1 MKKKAVPLYL
11 FSFSM
16 IMPIIA
22 VVPLLPMI
30 RDEISASYSQI
41 SIFVAC
47 LGIVRILLAFPSGFL
62 ADRFDRK
69 KILLLSGFLNVSG
82 LLILSSSRTIFQLIV
97 SRVLIGTGSIIC
109 TVTILV
115 VLAEIASPNAKGAM
129 MSMNNVVHSA
139 GGIITPALAGVLAG
153 SYNWR
158 FSFLLLAGLIVLSMI
173 TIAITFRDE
182 RADYRKGE
190 DHREM
195 ETNSSSR
202 KTRGAG
208 VLELAPIFAISLFV
222 FFYRS
227 SFRHT
232 LIPFYG
238 KDVFDIDV
246 VALGFYISLMG
257 SVAMVSIF
265 ISGFLS
271 DRYGRKTVLIS
282 GISFSTIAMIVLLLP
297 GEWNPLLMTCIFVG
311 AGAAINSM
319 PNILI
324 SDMAPSD
331 SLGRMMG
338 INRIFADS
346 GYFLGAIIVGSLLD
360 HFGFRVPL
368 YVVVGFSVF
377 TLTFACFCVHN
388 KPIKS

>member
-22 VVPLLPMI
+22 VIPLLPMI

-47 LGIVRILLAFPSGFL
+47 LGIVRILFAFPSGFL

-82 LLILSSSRTIFQLIV
+82 LLILSSSRTIFHLIV
-97 SRVLIGTGSIIC
+97 SRILIGTSSIIC

-115 VLAEIASPNAKGAM
+115 VLAQTADPERKGSM
-129 MSMNNVVHSA
+129 LSMNNVVHSA
-139 GGIITPALAGVLAG
+139 GGIITPALAGILAG
-153 SYNWR
+153 WYNWR
-158 FSFLLLAGLIVLSMI
+158 VPFLVLAGLIVLSMI
-173 TIAITFRDE
+173 AIAVTFSDE
-182 RADYRKGE
+182 RPDYKKGE
-190 DHREM
+190 DPGGM
-195 ETNSSSR
+195 ETNSSLR
-202 KTRGAG
+202 KTKRAG
-208 VLELAPIFAISLFV
+208 IFELAPIFAISLFV

-238 KDVFDIDV
+238 KDVFHVDV
-246 VALGFYISLMG
+246 VVLGFYISLMG
-257 SVAMVSIF
+257 SVAMLSIF
-265 ISGFLS
+265 VFGFLS
-271 DRYGRKTVLIS
+271 DRYGRKAVLIS
-282 GISFSTIAMIVLLLP
+282 GISFSTIAMLGLLLP
-297 GEWNPLLMTCIFVG
+297 REWNPLLMACIFVG
-311 AGAAINSM
+311 VGAAINSM

-324 SDMAPSD
+324 SDTAPSD

-346 GYFLGAIIVGSLLD
+346 GYFLGAIIVGNLLD

-368 YVVVGFSVF
+368 YAVTGFSLF
-377 TLTFACFCVHN
+377 TLAFACFCVQN

>member
-1 MKKKAVPLYL
+1 
-11 FSFSM
+11 M

-22 VVPLLPMI
+22 VIPLLPMI

-47 LGIVRILLAFPSGFL
+47 IGVVRILFAFPSGFL

-69 KILLLSGFLNVSG
+69 KILLLSGCFNVSG

-97 SRVLIGTGSIIC
+97 SRILIGTGSIIC
-109 TVTILV
+109 TVTILA
-115 VLAEIASPNAKGAM
+115 VLAQIADPESKGSM
-129 MSMNNVVHSA
+129 LSMNNVVHSA
-139 GGIITPALAGVLAG
+139 GGIITPGLAGILAG
-153 SYNWR
+153 WYNWR
-158 FSFLLLAGLIVLSMI
+158 LSFLVFAGLIVLSMI
-173 TIAITFRDE
+173 TLAVALSDE
-182 RADYRKGE
+182 RPDYEKGE
-190 DHREM
+190 DQRGM
-195 ETNSSSR
+195 ETKSSLR
-202 KTRGAG
+202 KTKTAG
-208 VLELAPIFAISLFV
+208 ILELAPIFAISLFV

-238 KDVFDIDV
+238 KDVFHIDV

-257 SVAMVSIF
+257 SIAMVSIF
-265 ISGFLS
+265 VFGFMS
-271 DRYGRKTVLIS
+271 DRYGRKVVLLS
-282 GISFSTIAMIVLLLP
+282 GISLSTIAMIVLFLP
-297 GEWNPLLMTCIFVG
+297 RVWNPLLMACIFVG

-324 SDMAPSD
+324 SDTAPSD

-346 GYFLGAIIVGSLLD
+346 GYFLGAIIVGNLLD
-360 HFGFRVPL
+360 HFGFRIPL

-377 TLTFACFCVHN
+377 TLTLACFCVQN
-388 KPIKS
+388 KPIES

>member
-1 MKKKAVPLYL
+1 
-11 FSFSM
+11 M

-22 VVPLLPMI
+22 VIPLLPVI

-47 LGIVRILLAFPSGFL
+47 IGVVRILFAFPSGIL

-69 KILLLSGFLNVSG
+69 KMLLLSGFLTVSG

-97 SRVLIGTGSIIC
+97 SRILIGTGSIIC

-115 VLAEIASPNAKGAM
+115 LLAQIADPENRGAM
-129 MSMNNVVHSA
+129 LSMNNVVHSA
-139 GGIITPALAGVLAG
+139 GGIITPALAGILAG
-153 SYNWR
+153 WYNWR
-158 FSFLLLAGLIVLSMI
+158 LSFLVFAGVIVLSMI
-173 TIAITFRDE
+173 TIAVTFRDE
-182 RADYRKGE
+182 RPDYKEGKNQKG
-190 DHREM
+190 M
-195 ETNSSSR
+195 ETESSLR
-202 KTRGAG
+202 KTKRTGIF
-208 VLELAPIFAISLFV
+208 ELAPIFAISLFV

-238 KDVFDIDV
+238 KDVFHIDV

-257 SVAMVSIF
+257 SIAMVSIF
-265 ISGFLS
+265 LFGFVS
-271 DRYGRKTVLIS
+271 DHYGRKIVLIS
-282 GISFSTIAMIVLLLP
+282 GISLSTVAIVTLFLP
-297 GEWNPLLMTCIFVG
+297 RIWNPLVMACIFVG

-324 SDMAPSD
+324 SDTAPSD

-346 GYFLGAIIVGSLLD
+346 GYFLGASIVGTLLD
-360 HFGFRVPL
+360 HYGFRVPL
-368 YVVVGFSVF
+368 YVVVGFSLF
-377 TLTFACFCVHN
+377 TLTLACFCVQN
-388 KPIKS
+388 KPIES